1 MPQVLE
7 TKMFNRIRMI
17 AVAGAT
23 ALLMGCLS
31 TSQADDPAETT
42 REIAPGVYSFA
53 PGDGYHSMFVV
64 TDEGVAVFETVSS
77 EHAGAMLD
85 AIRSITDKPVKYAL
99 HSHNHWDHSNGGGV
113 LQEAGAET
121 VMHSLAVKWLAA
133 NPGQDSSPP
142 DIIWDGARHDIELG
156 DVTVQ
161 LHYLGLNHGLG
172 MTVFVIPERRVA
184 YLADLVTPNRVL
196 FSIVPD
202 FNIGEWERTLGE
214 ILELDFEVAVCSHND
229 LPAEEALNGC
239 TKTHVTEERAFIQDL
254 RNAIFAEFKKG
265 TPADDIPDAI
275 ELPKYAHWNKYEEW
289 LPLNAQRVLLDLWM
303 GPYPWVDTDE
313 SK

>member
-1 MPQVLE
+1 
-7 TKMFNRIRMI
+7 
-17 AVAGAT
+17 
-23 ALLMGCLS
+23 
-31 TSQADDPAETT
+31 
-42 REIAPGVYSFA
+42 
-53 PGDGYHSMFVV
+53 
-64 TDEGVAVFETVSS
+64 
-77 EHAGAMLD
+77 
-85 AIRSITDKPVKYAL
+85 
-99 HSHNHWDHSNGGGV
+99 
-113 LQEAGAET
+113 
-121 VMHSLAVKWLAA
+121 VKWLAA